1 METGGG
7 GISIRSD
14 LASSLTS
21 LRIRTVA
28 IIIPE
33 KKLVPSFL
41 FYLVFS
47 TSGIADFSRSLS
59 LIFLTAR
66 FAGGVSHFDVPGNR
80 FKTVKLPV
88 ESAGGS
94 VCPNF
99 RLSHPTGY
107 SSFWILALIM
117 QGREEKQKT
126 ANFHRFPQRYCD
138 FPSTS
143 GSSVSLRALAPSF
156 RTFLHAH
163 SENSFLHPLIFDGWM
178 KGTFPFSAC
187 HSSSFHLPYTVF
199 EAVFTPFHSSNAL
212 SPD

>member
-33 KKLVPSFL
+33 KKLVPPFL

-47 TSGIADFSRSLS
+47 TSGVADFSRSLS

-80 FKTVKLPV
+80 FKTVKLPA

-94 VCPNF
+94 VRPNF
-99 RLSHPTGY
+99 RLSHPTVIPASG
-107 SSFWILALIM
+107 FW
-117 QGREEKQKT
+117 
-126 ANFHRFPQRYCD
+126 P
-138 FPSTS
+138 
-143 GSSVSLRALAPSF
+143 
-156 RTFLHAH
+156 
-163 SENSFLHPLIFDGWM
+163 
-178 KGTFPFSAC
+178 
-187 HSSSFHLPYTVF
+187 
-199 EAVFTPFHSSNAL
+199 
-212 SPD
+212 